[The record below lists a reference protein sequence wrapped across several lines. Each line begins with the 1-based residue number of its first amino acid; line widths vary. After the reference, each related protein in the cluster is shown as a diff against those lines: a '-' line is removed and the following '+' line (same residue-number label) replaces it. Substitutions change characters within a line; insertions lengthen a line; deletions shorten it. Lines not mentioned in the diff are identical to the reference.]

1 MKKQKEEIEAE
12 YKTEIETFKKIA
24 KMVYDLG
31 SNFLTYNAWELADKQ
46 FKLAWYKFY
55 LSDFVSDLNRISE
68 SFKLKMKEFK
78 ANEWQPTYDKIVKER
93 WKVSN
98 REQVENLLLSRM
110 IDLLETQSEYES
122 MYYKYKMK
130 LSAVDDILTALAQR
144 IKSLQNENKYI

>member
-1 MKKQKEEIEAE
+1 
-12 YKTEIETFKKIA
+12 
-24 KMVYDLG
+24 
-31 SNFLTYNAWELADKQ
+31 
-46 FKLAWYKFY
+46 
-55 LSDFVSDLNRISE
+55 
-68 SFKLKMKEFK
+68 
-78 ANEWQPTYDKIVKER
+78 
-93 WKVSN
+93 VSN